1 MSAKDDNEKKDLVWG
16 VLTDAEGIM
25 RVTLRDFRPHVHLF
39 VETGFQDM
47 ANLITQDY
55 LDSYA
60 EGLNRFVNDLR
71 RITVASRETRLA
83 FFEDLRALNQ
93 ARNTE

>member
-1 MSAKDDNEKKDLVWG
+1 
-16 VLTDAEGIM
+16 
-25 RVTLRDFRPHVHLF
+25 
-39 VETGFQDM
+39 
-47 ANLITQDY
+47 
-55 LDSYA
+55 
-60 EGLNRFVNDLR
+60 LNRFVNDLR